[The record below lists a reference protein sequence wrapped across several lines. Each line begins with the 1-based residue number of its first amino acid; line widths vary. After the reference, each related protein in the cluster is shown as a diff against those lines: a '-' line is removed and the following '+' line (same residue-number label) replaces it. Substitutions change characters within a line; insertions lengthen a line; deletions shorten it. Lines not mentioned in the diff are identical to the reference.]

1 MTDNKDARH
10 TIVLA
15 QFGNSAASKQ
25 FSDFDSVGDAMDGIC
40 QMYEFRLKQE
50 NPNQRKIKYDITDL
64 YSYIDQLPDLSCLV
78 FNPNIA
84 AYLPYNKK
92 WIKDSV
98 FDHLKRSVSTQ

>member
-25 FSDFDSVGDAMDGIC
+25 FSDFDSVGDAMDGIFHLPCVFSCTTPAGIC

-78 FNPNIA
+78 YVSSRFYN
-84 AYLPYNKK
+84 AYIL
-92 WIKDSV
+92 
-98 FDHLKRSVSTQ
+98 